1 MDASK
6 LHGQYFVLPTK
17 NKYVITFQEDG
28 MRYLIGMSVT
38 NYVLSHTNCTD
49 IRFHKIHF
57 TTDGISSLIITKYTT
72 HKSNSRMV
80 FHHPM
85 LIRKDLFSEI
95 FSGFTTYQGL
105 PFVAKSEL
113 EKLCSNLKNKYST
126 LFVFD
131 KAYTF
136 QDINNIPE
144 YKLGKKE
151 EEKKKK
157 STVKPVKEKKAM
169 LMLVILLGILIVIM
183 LILNIKIKQK

>member
-72 HKSNSRMV
+72 HKSNSILV
-80 FHHPM
+80 LDVTFTDDS
-85 LIRKDLFSEI
+85 LSIVVVQRK
-95 FSGFTTYQGL
+95 
-105 PFVAKSEL
+105 PF
-113 EKLCSNLKNKYST
+113 
-126 LFVFD
+126 
-131 KAYTF
+131 
-136 QDINNIPE
+136 
-144 YKLGKKE
+144 
-151 EEKKKK
+151 
-157 STVKPVKEKKAM
+157 
-169 LMLVILLGILIVIM
+169 LM
-183 LILNIKIKQK
+183 